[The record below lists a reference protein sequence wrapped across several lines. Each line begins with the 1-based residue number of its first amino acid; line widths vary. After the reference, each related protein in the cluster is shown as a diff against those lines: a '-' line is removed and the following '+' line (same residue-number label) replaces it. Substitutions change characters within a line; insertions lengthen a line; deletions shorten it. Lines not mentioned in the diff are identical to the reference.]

1 MTGNM
6 NDQDRHNAIE
16 QLLSLLGSKQEPVL
30 EKTTWI

>member
-6 NDQDRHNAIE
+6 NNQDRHNAIE
-16 QLLSLLGSKQEPVL
+16 QLLWLFGGKQEPLL